1 MRGGGSLER
10 LRPLMAAAAA
20 LAGAAVS
27 GRPARSGVALVT
39 GSTDG
44 IGKLTARLLAQQ
56 EFTVLLHGRSQQRL
70 DTAREEILAA
80 VPAAQIETYC
90 HDLSLL
96 GGAEALAAE
105 VLGKHSSLDVVVQNA
120 GVFMQSRV
128 VTSDELEITFDVNV
142 AAPFIL
148 SKRLSPALQPGS
160 RMLMVSS
167 ISQSDGGEL
176 DLSSVQRRLRTLIA
190 EVSPPYSTSHE
201 ATKLSTPTWSLRR
214 TSRKPKDCC
223 TTSLPRVTLRRNR
236 LHSPVPRPC
245 LQLQQPVPDPLREQ
259 AEDQALP
266 ARTSLSPK
274 PRQTRPKPA
283 PVANQ
288 LADPPSP

>member
-1 MRGGGSLER
+1 MVVS
-10 LRPLMAAAAA
+10 AA

-27 GRPARSGVALVT
+27 GRPTRSGVALVT

-56 EFTVLLHGRSQQRL
+56 EFTILLHGRSQQRL
-70 DTAREEILAA
+70 DMAREEILAA
-80 VPAAQIETYC
+80 VPTARIETYC

-128 VTSDELEITFDVNV
+128 VTSDELESTFAVNV

-167 ISQSDGGEL
+167 ISQSDGGKL
-176 DLSSVQRRLRTLIA
+176 DLTSVQC
-190 EVSPPYSTSHE
+190 PPAGDFDQYRAYGQSKRCMAMLSHE
-201 ATKLSTPTWSLRR
+201 LSLRA
-214 TSRKPKDCC
+214 
-223 TTSLPRVTLRRNR
+223 
-236 LHSPVPRPC
+236 SPERGG
-245 LQLQQPVPDPLREQ
+245 PVILSCDPGTVNTKMLLAGWGACGIPLEAATDEYELVKSCEPARHGKYFVGLRESRCHPDVYD
-259 AEDQALP
+259 AAKRGALW
-266 ARTSLSPK
+266 ALLEAVTK
-274 PRQTRPKPA
+274 
-283 PVANQ
+283 
-288 LADPPSP
+288 